1 MVDAAFAAAHALR
14 GYRGKC
20 ENLYGH
26 NYKVQLPVQGN

>member
-1 MVDAAFAAAHALR
+1 MVDAGFADAHALR

-26 NYKVQLPVQGN
+26 NYKV